1 MCHRCETFCIVI
13 LIVSMEIKH
22 LLKKENIPVTSNAEI
37 MLQNRAQSQMQS
49 YLRLMLLKVKSSTS
63 TPRNDNYKLLLNRL
77 HTINR
82 EEQIK
87 YDDKN
92 HGNSWKY
99 NFILEERPLKSQKK
113 AHEVLTGNDTNT
125 DTYVQP

>member
-1 MCHRCETFCIVI
+1 M
-13 LIVSMEIKH
+13 SMEIKH

-49 YLRLMLLKVKSSTS
+49 YLRLMLLKVRSTTT
-63 TPRNDNYKLLLNRL
+63 TPQNDNYKVLLNRL

-87 YDDKN
+87 YDEKN
-92 HGNSWKY
+92 HGNSWKF
-99 NFILEERPLKSQKK
+99 NFISEDRPAKSQKK
-113 AHEVLTGNDTNT
+113 AHEVLTCNDTNT